1 MKKSSAW
8 FMLTPGLVILF
19 LFLAIPLL
27 RVLFPSIFSGAYP
40 FDAYVG
46 FFQDEYYRK
55 IFIRTVKIA
64 VITTFVCMVGGIPT
78 AYFISRCSKKWRGI
92 LLAASIF
99 PMMTNSVIRS
109 FAWINILG
117 SNGIIN
123 KVLVGLGVVPKPLK
137 LLYTDFSIIIG
148 SVYLFLPLMI
158 VTVAGVME
166 NIDDDMMEAAL
177 SLGAARMEAFMKVIF
192 PMSLPGIIVGGIL
205 VFTGTLTAYTTPQLL
220 GGNSNMVMATLIYQ
234 RAMSVSDWTGAS
246 VIALIMI
253 VVTLA
258 VIRGFNA
265 RKNKLLTIWAVLV
278 FAFLAIPLLIITVTA
293 FGGGSAIT
301 FPIESFSLKWFAN
314 VFALKSF
321 RRSFITSLEVAF
333 LATFISLLVGIPA
346 AYALARSGMKGRGL
360 LKSIFLSPTIVPGI
374 VIGFIM
380 YQCLIL
386 TLRIPVF
393 TGLLAGHF
401 MVTLPYVIRVVGSS
415 MEQFDFSIEEA
426 AWSLGCPKTAAF
438 FKVVLPNVTSGISSA
453 FMLAFI
459 NSFNN
464 IPVSMFLS
472 GPGVSTFPST
482 LMNYIEYNYD
492 PTVSAVSVLLMAATV
507 IIMVIVDRTLGI
519 AALAK

>member
-46 FFQDEYYRK
+46 FFRDEYYRK

-64 VITTFVCMVGGIPT
+64 VITTFVCMVEGIPT
-78 AYFISRCSKKWRGI
+78 AYFISHCSKKWRGI

-123 KVLVGLGVVPKPLK
+123 KVLVGLGLVPKPLK

-265 RKNKLLTIWAVLV
+265 LAAKLD
-278 FAFLAIPLLIITVTA
+278 
-293 FGGGSAIT
+293 
-301 FPIESFSLKWFAN
+301 
-314 VFALKSF
+314 
-321 RRSFITSLEVAF
+321 RRGED
-333 LATFISLLVGIPA
+333 
-346 AYALARSGMKGRGL
+346 YA
-360 LKSIFLSPTIVPGI
+360 
-374 VIGFIM
+374 
-380 YQCLIL
+380 
-386 TLRIPVF
+386 
-393 TGLLAGHF
+393 
-401 MVTLPYVIRVVGSS
+401 
-415 MEQFDFSIEEA
+415 
-426 AWSLGCPKTAAF
+426 
-438 FKVVLPNVTSGISSA
+438 
-453 FMLAFI
+453 
-459 NSFNN
+459 
-464 IPVSMFLS
+464 
-472 GPGVSTFPST
+472 
-482 LMNYIEYNYD
+482 
-492 PTVSAVSVLLMAATV
+492 
-507 IIMVIVDRTLGI
+507 
-519 AALAK
+519 